1 MGKFNKGDWQFVL
14 GRRRRVLFKF
24 QPNLRPWDGKILAGV
39 GAGRGRSRQGRGRSR
54 KCIHCSSSGP
64 CLKGNAFR
72 YNLLNNIQVQI
83 KMEHRCNN

>member
-39 GAGRGRSRQGRGRSR
+39 GAGRVGAGVGSVFIVQAQG
-54 KCIHCSSSGP
+54 HA
-64 CLKGNAFR
+64 LKETHLDTTF
-72 YNLLNNIQVQI
+72 
-83 KMEHRCNN
+83 